1 MFSSNFKHKNCKKTN
16 LNCIKIIVQ
25 FIQIQQLYKDTK
37 DDYLLTP
44 IEMEILLS
52 RFSNEMTDCN
62 EKRENGIPINP
73 ERFVPKEKDCFVLCN
88 ELLLQSKKI
97 IL

>member
-1 MFSSNFKHKNCKKTN
+1 M
-16 LNCIKIIVQ
+16 Q

-62 EKRENGIPINP
+62 EKRENGILINP
-73 ERFVPKEKDCFVLCN
+73 ERFVPKEKIASCFVMNYFCN
-88 ELLLQSKKI
+88 RKK
-97 IL
+97 